1 MKTDAEKY
9 NESVQPNTAFLNE
22 LKDKLPEFFNKNGF
36 FDLEKFKEQLEE
48 KNSNELSEGYQLD
61 FIGKDYARRQAG
73 EMPTTV
79 IVPDEKQNKG
89 EGKDSNNLFFTG
101 DNLEVLRHLQTA
113 YTNKVDVIYIDPPY
127 NTGKDDFVYPDNFE
141 YSDDKLKEMFE
152 LNDDQLSRLKS
163 IQGRSSHSAWMTFM
177 YPRLTLAK
185 RLLTDEGVMF
195 VSIDDNEQ
203 ANLKLLMDEVFG
215 EDNFI
220 GNLSVENNPKGRKN
234 SKFISVSSEFAILY
248 AKKINEA
255 KFIENIPKRSTEMIK
270 DENGNFVHN
279 SGKRVLVGEN
289 KFNDVVTNYSSKK
302 HYSVYYQPEK
312 QKIHFRKE
320 KDILDIDNELI
331 GEGYIRYISERNNKF
346 VENTY
351 SIDKFMELFETNSL
365 QFTDTKIFEKNFS
378 TTKRLKSIVT
388 NLKYQAIINNKPTD
402 YHLDLTT
409 TKAKQKLKLLFDNRE
424 VFSSPK
430 STDLIKLFLTL
441 FSSKNITVFD
451 FFAGSGTTADAVMQL
466 NAEDGGHRKFIM
478 VQLPEKTYKVDKDTG
493 KTILDKR
500 GQKIPTTGGKAA
512 YDAGFKSIDE
522 ISRERIRRAAKKI
535 REDNELTLPEDF
547 DGSFKH
553 YRVVKPVKQTL
564 EDIEDFNPNNTDLF
578 TNMVDGF
585 SSESLKIDG
594 DATGEETILTT
605 WLAKDGYPFD
615 ADVEEV
621 KFDNYTAHKVEDNRL
636 YLVNEGWGASQTKE
650 LLNQLGT
657 RQLEIQSVV
666 IFGYSF
672 NVAELRELENG
683 LKQLDSK
690 VTLIKRY

>member
-22 LKDKLPEFFNKNGF
+22 LKDRLPEFFNKNGF
-36 FDLEKFKEQLEE
+36 FDLEKFKEQLKE
-48 KNSNELSEGYQLD
+48 KNINELSEGYQLD

-113 YTNKVDVIYIDPPY
+113 YANKVDVIYIDPPY
-127 NTGKDDFVYPDNFE
+127 NTGKDNFVYPDNFE
-141 YSDDKLKEMFE
+141 YSDDKLKEMFG

-163 IQGRSSHSAWMTFM
+163 IQGKSSHSAWMTFM

-279 SGKRVLVGEN
+279 SGKRILVGKN

-500 GQKIPTTGGKAA
+500 GQKIPTEGGKAA

>member
-36 FDLEKFKEQLEE
+36 FDLEKFKEQLKE
-48 KNSNELSEGYQLD
+48 KNINELSEGYQLD

-113 YTNKVDVIYIDPPY
+113 YANKVDVIYIDPPY

-141 YSDDKLKEMFE
+141 YSDDKLKEMFG

-163 IQGRSSHSAWMTFM
+163 IQGKSSHSAWMTFM

-279 SGKRVLVGEN
+279 SGKRILVGEN

-594 DATGEETILTT
+594 DATGEEIILTT